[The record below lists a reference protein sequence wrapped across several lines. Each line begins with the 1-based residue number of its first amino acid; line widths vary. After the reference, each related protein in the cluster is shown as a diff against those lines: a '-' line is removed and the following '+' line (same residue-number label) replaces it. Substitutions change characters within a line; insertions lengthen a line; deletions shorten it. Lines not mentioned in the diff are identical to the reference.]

1 MKIRRRLGFLAIAVS
16 ALLAAGLLF
25 SAPAFA
31 WHSELEDVSAS
42 CPPGSEQPRVD
53 FTLKFD
59 TARSGHVQAAFQV
72 GGGEPQQVDEDFTFS
87 DVDEA
92 TFHFLVDNPSEDTT
106 ITVSTVTLFDDLPEG
121 EQPSESSKT
130 VDLEKC
136 QKEETTPT
144 TPTPSTEAQTP
155 PVGAP
160 APAPSIEAPS
170 IEAPNTTAAAKAES
184 ELPGTGSNNTL
195 PMLIVGLVMLVGGG
209 AALFTARIRGRHAK

>member
-31 WHSELEDVSAS
+31 WHADITDLHAV
-42 CPPGSEQPRVD
+42 CPPGSDENQVE
-53 FTLKFD
+53 FVLELFEKGHT
-59 TARSGHVQAAFQV
+59 GHVEADYTI
-72 GGGEPQQVDEDFTFS
+72 GGETTALPNKDLGPDDQSLSFEFSVPGPENDET
-87 DVDEA
+87 A
-92 TFHFLVDNPSEDTT
+92 
-106 ITVSTVTLFDDLPEG
+106 ITVHTKTFFDDSEHTPE
-121 EQPSESSKT
+121 SEASAT
-130 VDLEKC
+130 LEKC
-136 QKEETTPT
+136 QNQETTPTT

-160 APAPSIEAPS
+160 APAPST
-170 IEAPNTTAAAKAES
+170 EAPNTTAAAAKAES
-184 ELPGTGSNNTL
+184 ELPGTGSSNTL